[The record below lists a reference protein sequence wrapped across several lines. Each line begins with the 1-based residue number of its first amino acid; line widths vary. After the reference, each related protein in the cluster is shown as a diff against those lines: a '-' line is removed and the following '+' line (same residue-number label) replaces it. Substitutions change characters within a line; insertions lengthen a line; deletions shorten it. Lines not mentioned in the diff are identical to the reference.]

1 MCPVRRIKPNITF
14 LDKTS
19 HCAFLCNSFSGV
31 TTHFFMSW
39 VIFLLPTIIKRLEQK
54 ILSILMAMENY
65 SKRVKDPKRATAL

>member
-1 MCPVRRIKPNITF
+1 MENKFT
-14 LDKTS
+14 
-19 HCAFLCNSFSGV
+19 HCAFLSNSFSGV

-54 ILSILMAMENY
+54 ILSILMDMENY